1 MEIAIIL
8 AVAGALVFLGN
19 YLSRIAAD
27 WHRQRVG
34 SEELAQ
40 LHDQPEAHRQAQRD

>member
-19 YLSRIAAD
+19 YLSRIAAH
-27 WHRQRVG
+27 WHHQRVG
-34 SEELAQ
+34 SQELTQ
-40 LHDQPEAHRQAQRD
+40 LLDQPETHQQTRRD